1 MIKNFDNI
9 TVKSKYSD
17 NYYDS
22 FQVNTALNEIY
33 FIQRDARRNG
43 QVARC
48 FTVSVNEINNDVLIE
63 AYSADSG
70 RYEQFVRTQCLELAL
85 QLLEEAKAELR
96 HINEVNNVNNKAHE
110 TKTQCF
116 KLARQLLDESKSKAH
131 ETKTQCLE
139 LAHQLL
145 DESKSKIKPVNEVN
159 KVTKMMKNAKVSIS
173 KILSNTKAF
182 VSELLFGKDCL
193 YEDELKK
200 YKKMKHQK

>member
-22 FQVNTALNEIY
+22 FQVNPALNEIY

-116 KLARQLLDESKSKAH
+116 KLARQLLDESKSK
-131 ETKTQCLE
+131 
-139 LAHQLL
+139 
-145 DESKSKIKPVNEVN
+145 IKPVNEVN

-200 YKKMKHQK
+200 YKEMKHWK

>member
-22 FQVNTALNEIY
+22 FKVNTALNEVY

-63 AYSADSG
+63 AYSADEG

-96 HINEVNNVNNKAHE
+96 QVNNVNK
-110 TKTQCF
+110 Q
-116 KLARQLLDESKSKAH
+116 
-131 ETKTQCLE
+131 
-139 LAHQLL
+139 
-145 DESKSKIKPVNEVN
+145 VNEVN
-159 KVTKMMKNAKVSIS
+159 KVAKMMKNVKVSIS
-173 KILSNTKAF
+173 KILSNAKSF

-193 YEDELKK
+193 YEDELKR
-200 YKKMKHQK
+200 YKEMKHQK

>member
-22 FQVNTALNEIY
+22 FQVNTALNEVY

-63 AYSADSG
+63 AYSADEG

-96 HINEVNNVNNKAHE
+96 HINEVKSVNEANNVNNKV
-110 TKTQCF
+110 TNM
-116 KLARQLLDESKSKAH
+116 LKS
-131 ETKTQCLE
+131 
-139 LAHQLL
+139 
-145 DESKSKIKPVNEVN
+145 V
-159 KVTKMMKNAKVSIS
+159 KVSIS
-173 KILSNTKAF
+173 KILSNTKSF

-193 YEDELKK
+193 YEDEIEK

>member
-1 MIKNFDNI
+1 MIKNFENI

-33 FIQRDARRNG
+33 YIQRDARRNG

-48 FTVSVNEINNDVLIE
+48 FTISVNEINTDVLIE

-96 HINEVNNVNNKAHE
+96 HINEVDTINNVNNKVA
-110 TKTQCF
+110 K
-116 KLARQLLDESKSKAH
+116 KM
-131 ETKTQCLE
+131 
-139 LAHQLL
+139 
-145 DESKSKIKPVNEVN
+145 
-159 KVTKMMKNAKVSIS
+159 MMKNVKASIS
-173 KILSNTKAF
+173 KILSNTKTF

-193 YEDELKK
+193 YEDELQK
-200 YKKMKHQK
+200 YKAKKQAFSSSSLKFPRDKLQIMER

>member
-22 FQVNTALNEIY
+22 FRVNTALNEVY

-63 AYSADSG
+63 AYSADEG

-85 QLLEEAKAELR
+85 QLLEENKAESR
-96 HINEVNNVNNKAHE
+96 QVNEVNNVNNNKAHNR
-110 TKTQCF
+110 F
-116 KLARQLLDESKSKAH
+116 F
-131 ETKTQCLE
+131 
-139 LAHQLL
+139 
-145 DESKSKIKPVNEVN
+145 N
-159 KVTKMMKNAKVSIS
+159 KVSNMLKSIKVFIS
-173 KILSNTKAF
+173 NKKSF
-182 VSELLFGKDCL
+182 VSELLFGKDYL
-193 YEDELKK
+193 YEDELEK
-200 YKKMKHQK
+200 YKRMKHQK

>member
-22 FQVNTALNEIY
+22 FQVNTALNEVY

-63 AYSADSG
+63 AYSADEG

-85 QLLEEAKAELR
+85 QLLEETKAE
-96 HINEVNNVNNKAHE
+96 
-110 TKTQCF
+110 
-116 KLARQLLDESKSKAH
+116 ARQ
-131 ETKTQCLE
+131 
-139 LAHQLL
+139 
-145 DESKSKIKPVNEVN
+145 VNEVN
-159 KVTKMMKNAKVSIS
+159 KVSKVRENKTHNTFFNKMSNMLKSVKVSIS
-173 KILSNTKAF
+173 RA

-193 YEDELKK
+193 YEDEIEK
-200 YKKMKHQK
+200 YKRMKHQK

>member
-22 FQVNTALNEIY
+22 FKVNTALNEVY

-63 AYSADSG
+63 AYSADEG

-85 QLLEEAKAELR
+85 QLLEEAKAEAR
-96 HINEVNNVNNKAHE
+96 QVNNVNNKVQNHNA
-110 TKTQCF
+110 F
-116 KLARQLLDESKSKAH
+116 F
-131 ETKTQCLE
+131 
-139 LAHQLL
+139 
-145 DESKSKIKPVNEVN
+145 N
-159 KVTKMMKNAKVSIS
+159 KMSNMMKSIKVFV
-173 KILSNTKAF
+173 SNKKSF
-182 VSELLFGKDCL
+182 ISELLFGKDCL

-200 YKKMKHQK
+200 YKEMKHLK

>member
-96 HINEVNNVNNKAHE
+96 HINEVDTINEVNSVNNKVA
-110 TKTQCF
+110 
-116 KLARQLLDESKSKAH
+116 
-131 ETKTQCLE
+131 
-139 LAHQLL
+139 
-145 DESKSKIKPVNEVN
+145 
-159 KVTKMMKNAKVSIS
+159 KMMKNVKASIS
-173 KILSNTKAF
+173 KILSNTKTF

-200 YKKMKHQK
+200 YKEMKHWK

>member
-22 FQVNTALNEIY
+22 FQVNTALNEVY

-48 FTVSVNEINNDVLIE
+48 FTISVNEINNDVLIE

-85 QLLEEAKAELR
+85 QLLEETKAELR
-96 HINEVNNVNNKAHE
+96 HINEVDTINEVNNVNNKVA
-110 TKTQCF
+110 
-116 KLARQLLDESKSKAH
+116 
-131 ETKTQCLE
+131 
-139 LAHQLL
+139 
-145 DESKSKIKPVNEVN
+145 
-159 KVTKMMKNAKVSIS
+159 KMMKNAKVSIS
-173 KILSNTKAF
+173 KILSSTKSF

-200 YKKMKHQK
+200 YKEMKHRK